1 MTIKRATGFTLIEI
15 MLVLV
20 LLSVSAVAVI
30 ATLPDSSGDLS
41 KKQAQRFYQR
51 FMLLNE
57 EAVLSGKDFGI
68 RVDESK
74 STYVYLTLT
83 ADGWQEL
90 EMDRVPAVTELD
102 ESIALQLTLGGG
114 AWGSDDRLFEPSNLF
129 DENMFDGDTQS
140 DSIFADEK
148 KKKPQKPP
156 QLFLLSSGEL
166 TPFVLAIYPNV
177 GDAVQEG
184 WRISVKETGAVHL
197 LIPGESDEE

>member
-30 ATLPDSSGDLS
+30 ATLPDNSDDLS

-83 ADGWQEL
+83 PDGWQEL
-90 EMDRVPAVTELD
+90 EMDRIPAVTELD

-129 DENMFDGDTQS
+129 DENMFGGDTQS
-140 DSIFADEK
+140 DNLFADEK

-177 GDAVQEG
+177 GDAAQDG

-197 LIPGESDEE
+197 LTPGESDEE

>member
-30 ATLPDSSGDLS
+30 ATLPDNSDDLS

-90 EMDRVPAVTELD
+90 EMDRIPAVTALD

-129 DENMFDGDTQS
+129 DENMFGGDTQS
-140 DSIFADEK
+140 DNLFADEK

-166 TPFVLAIYPNV
+166 TPFVLAIYPL
-177 GDAVQEG
+177 
-184 WRISVKETGAVHL
+184 S
-197 LIPGESDEE
+197 LIHI